1 MGGFY
6 SMMSDCF
13 KKGEIE
19 QPILTIDG
27 IYDDTNRLTRL
38 SDITKNKR
46 VHWSNY
52 DSKSEQDYFRMVNE
66 TTKLRKKYRNDN
78 T

>member
-6 SMMSDCF
+6 SMISDCF

-27 IYDDTNRLTRL
+27 ICDDTNRLTRL
-38 SDITKNKR
+38 SDIINTKR

-52 DSKSEQDYFRMVNE
+52 DPKSEQDYLRMVNE
-66 TTKLRKKYRNDN
+66 TTKLRKKYNG
-78 T
+78 